1 MDDLGSPTR
10 ASGPALFRTVRILG
24 RKPTSL
30 EQTRLIHIMVVQAV
44 GESTEPLP
52 DGEVTIG
59 SVAEQLKLDPSTAS
73 RMVSDAVKSGYVTHT
88 PSQRDSRRKVLRL
101 TPSGEG
107 LLARSVE
114 FQQKV
119 FDDLV
124 ADWPAEEVREFS
136 RLLVKFAKSVERM

>member
-1 MDDLGSPTR
+1 
-10 ASGPALFRTVRILG
+10 
-24 RKPTSL
+24 
-30 EQTRLIHIMVVQAV
+30 
-44 GESTEPLP
+44 
-52 DGEVTIG
+52 
-59 SVAEQLKLDPSTAS
+59 
-73 RMVSDAVKSGYVTHT
+73 MVSDAVKSGYVTHT

-136 RLLVKFAKSVERM
+136 RLLVKFAESVERM